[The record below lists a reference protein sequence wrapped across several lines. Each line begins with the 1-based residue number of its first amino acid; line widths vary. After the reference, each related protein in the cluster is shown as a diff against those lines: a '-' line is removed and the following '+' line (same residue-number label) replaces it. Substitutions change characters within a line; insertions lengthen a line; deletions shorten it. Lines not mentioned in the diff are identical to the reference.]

1 MNVHRVKPCAQNRL
15 KLVRFL
21 SLPLV
26 KSFFPLPPTPI
37 WFSTPDSTDGIR
49 DAGGEAEAPGAGD
62 SRVGLFPTLQ
72 PRRGFHHLP
81 SNLHFRYSSLRRT
94 CSGDECKDN
103 RNLSFNRQHLLAGIQ
118 EERHAQGMWREQR
131 EATVLLAI
139 CGSVNWSLTLVSSL

>member
-21 SLPLV
+21 YLPLV
-26 KSFFPLPPTPI
+26 MSFFPLPTTPT

-62 SRVGLFPTLQ
+62 SRVRLFPTLQ

-81 SNLHFRYSSLRRT
+81 SNLHFRYSSLRRRCMYAQEMNAKTTGT
-94 CSGDECKDN
+94 CLSTGSTCLPESRRKDM
-103 RNLSFNRQHLLAGIQ
+103 HK
-118 EERHAQGMWREQR
+118 
-131 EATVLLAI
+131 V
-139 CGSVNWSLTLVSSL
+139 CGVSRGKPLPCWPSMAL